1 MSFVLG
7 ALAFFSA
14 ALLAQS
20 LCRPGSKLYILDHPN
35 SRSLHESAT
44 PRGGG
49 LAIFVAVVISGTI
62 AAALYGTSS
71 DLLWLGIAA
80 LMIAGVSF
88 LDDWLTINLGYRIA
102 VHFFA
107 AYLIIREGLALESL
121 ALPGVVWSFPEPV
134 ATAFSL
140 LFVVWMV
147 NLYNFMD
154 GMDGFAA
161 GMAVIGFGSF
171 AIFGWLANESVFAAL
186 SLIVAAAAGGF
197 LISNFP
203 PARIFMGDVGSSLL
217 GLLAAAFML
226 WADRDGIFPLWI
238 GALIFSPF
246 IVDATVTLIRRM
258 LRRER
263 FWEAHKLHYYQRLV
277 QLGWGHRRTVLW
289 EYAVMLLCALSA
301 VGARYLDAA
310 GQWVVIAGWLLVYL
324 SVMLIVHRLEMRHE
338 MLVTR

>member
-121 ALPGVVWSFPEPV
+121 ALPGVVWPFPEPV

-161 GMAVIGFGSF
+161 GMAVMGFGSF
-171 AIFGWLANESVFAAL
+171 ALLGWFAGDTRFMAL
-186 SLIVAAAAGGF
+186 NLIIAAAAAGF
-197 LISNFP
+197 LVFNFP
-203 PARIFMGDVGSSLL
+203 PAKIFMGDLGSSLL
-217 GLLAAAFML
+217 GFLAAAFAL
-226 WADRDGIFPLWI
+226 WAERDGLFPLWVSV
-238 GALIFSPF
+238 LIFSPF
-246 IVDATVTLIRRM
+246 IVDATITLLRRI
-258 LRRER
+258 LRREK
-263 FWEAHKLHYYQRLV
+263 FWQAHKTHYYQRLV
-277 QLGWGHRRTVLW
+277 QLGWGHRRTVLF
-289 EYAVMLLCALSA
+289 EYGVMLLSA
-301 VGARYLDAA
+301 VSAIVVVHSVTYV
-310 GQWVVIAGWLLVYL
+310 QWTVLVTWLLAYSLIMYFVY
-324 SVMLIVHRLEMRHE
+324 RLESRQGIT
-338 MLVTR
+338 LP

>member
-121 ALPGVVWSFPEPV
+121 ALPGVVWPFPEPV

-161 GMAVIGFGSF
+161 GMAVMGFGSF
-171 AIFGWLANESVFAAL
+171 ALLGWFAGDTRFMAL
-186 SLIVAAAAGGF
+186 NLIVAAAAGGF
-197 LISNFP
+197 LVFNFP
-203 PARIFMGDVGSSLL
+203 PAKIFMGDLGSSLL
-217 GLLAAAFML
+217 GFLAAAFAL
-226 WADRDGIFPLWI
+226 WAERDGLFPLWVSV
-238 GALIFSPF
+238 LIFSPF
-246 IVDATVTLIRRM
+246 IVDATITLLSRI
-258 LRRER
+258 LRREK
-263 FWEAHKLHYYQRLV
+263 FWQAHKTHYYQRLV
-277 QLGWGHRRTVLW
+277 QLGWGHKRTVLF
-289 EYAVMLLCALSA
+289 EYGVMLLSGVSA
-301 VGARYLDAA
+301 IVVVQSVTSV
-310 GQWVVIAGWLLVYL
+310 QWTVLVTWLLAYSLIMYFVY
-324 SVMLIVHRLEMRHE
+324 RLESRQG
-338 MLVTR
+338 VTLP

>member
-1 MSFVLG
+1 MSFILG

-35 SRSLHESAT
+35 SRSLHESPM

-49 LAIFVAVVISGTI
+49 LAILVAVVISGTI
-62 AAALYGTSS
+62 SAALYGTSS

-107 AYLIIREGLALESL
+107 AYVIIWEGLAVESL

-134 ATAFSL
+134 MTAFSL

-161 GMAVIGFGSF
+161 GMGLMGFGGF
-171 AIFGWLANESVFAAL
+171 ALLGWIAGDTRFMAL
-186 SLIVAAAAGGF
+186 NLIVAAAAGGF
-197 LISNFP
+197 LVVNFP
-203 PARIFMGDVGSSLL
+203 PAKIFMGDLGSSLL
-217 GLLAAAFML
+217 GFLAAAFAL
-226 WADRDGIFPLWI
+226 WAERDGLFPLWVSV
-238 GALIFSPF
+238 LIFSPL
-246 IVDATVTLIRRM
+246 IADATITL
-258 LRRER
+258 LRRILKREK
-263 FWEAHKLHYYQRLV
+263 FWQAHKTHYYQRLV
-277 QLGWGHRRTVLW
+277 QLGWGHRRTVLF
-289 EYAVMLLCALSA
+289 EYGVMLLSGVSA
-301 VGARYLDAA
+301 IVVVHSGTSV
-310 GQWVVIAGWLLVYL
+310 QWTVLVAWLLAYSLIMYFVY
-324 SVMLIVHRLEMRHE
+324 RLEARQGIT
-338 MLVTR
+338 LP

>member
-107 AYLIIREGLALESL
+107 GYLVIRGGLALESL
-121 ALPGVVWSFPEPV
+121 ALPGVDWPFPEPV
-134 ATAFSL
+134 MTAFSL

-161 GMAVIGFGSF
+161 GMAVMGFGSF
-171 AIFGWLANESVFAAL
+171 ALLGWFAGDTRFMAL
-186 SLIVAAAAGGF
+186 NLIVAAAAGGF
-197 LISNFP
+197 LVFNFP
-203 PARIFMGDVGSSLL
+203 PAKIFMGDLGSSLL
-217 GLLAAAFML
+217 GFLAAAFAL
-226 WADRDGIFPLWI
+226 WAERDGLFPLWVSV
-238 GALIFSPF
+238 LIFSPF
-246 IVDATVTLIRRM
+246 IVDATITL
-258 LRRER
+258 LRRILKREK
-263 FWEAHKLHYYQRLV
+263 FWQAHRTHYYQRLV
-277 QLGWGHRRTVLW
+277 QLGWGHRRTVLF
-289 EYAVMLLCALSA
+289 EYGVMLLSGVSA
-301 VGARYLDAA
+301 IVVVHSATSV
-310 GQWVVIAGWLLVYL
+310 QWTVLVAWLLAYSLIMYFVY
-324 SVMLIVHRLEMRHE
+324 RLESRQGIT
-338 MLVTR
+338 LP

>member
-1 MSFVLG
+1 MSFMLG

-20 LCRPGSKLYILDHPN
+20 LCRPGSKLYVLDHPN
-35 SRSLHESAT
+35 SRSLHESPR

-49 LAIFVAVVISGTI
+49 LAIFVAVVVSGII

-121 ALPGVVWSFPEPV
+121 GLPGVVWSFPEPV
-134 ATAFSL
+134 MTAFSL

-161 GMAVIGFGSF
+161 GMAVMGFGSF
-171 AIFGWLANESVFAAL
+171 ALLGWFAGDIRFMAL
-186 SLIVAAAAGGF
+186 NLIVAAAAGGF
-197 LISNFP
+197 LVFNFP
-203 PARIFMGDVGSSLL
+203 PARIFMGDLGSSLL
-217 GLLAAAFML
+217 GFLAAAFAL
-226 WADRDGIFPLWI
+226 WAERDDLFPLWVSV
-238 GALIFSPF
+238 LIFSPF
-246 IVDATVTLIRRM
+246 IVDATVTLIGRM
-258 LRRER
+258 LRAER
-263 FWEAHKLHYYQRLV
+263 FWQAHKTHYYQRLV

-289 EYAVMLLCALSA
+289 EYGLMLLCVMSA
-301 VGARYLDAA
+301 IFVRSVDPT
-310 GQWVVIAGWLLVYL
+310 GQWFVLAGWLLLYGGL
-324 SVMLIVHRLEMRHE
+324 MFTVHRLEARQ
-338 MLVTR
+338 VQ

>member
-35 SRSLHESAT
+35 RRSLHESAT

-49 LAIFVAVVISGTI
+49 LAIFVAVIISGTI

-121 ALPGVVWSFPEPV
+121 ALPGVVWPFPEPV

-161 GMAVIGFGSF
+161 GMAVMGFGSF
-171 AIFGWLANESVFAAL
+171 VLLGWIADDTRFMVLN
-186 SLIVAAAAGGF
+186 LIVAAAAGGF
-197 LISNFP
+197 LVFNFP
-203 PARIFMGDVGSSLL
+203 PAKIFMGDLGSSLL
-217 GLLAAAFML
+217 GFLAAAFAL
-226 WADRDGIFPLWI
+226 WAERDGLFPLWVSV
-238 GALIFSPF
+238 LIFSPF
-246 IVDATVTLIRRM
+246 IVDATITLLRRI
-258 LRRER
+258 LRREK
-263 FWEAHKLHYYQRLV
+263 FWQAHKTHYYQRLV
-277 QLGWGHRRTVLW
+277 QLGWGHRRTVLFG
-289 EYAVMLLCALSA
+289 YGVMLLSGVSA
-301 VGARYLDAA
+301 IVVVHSVTSV
-310 GQWVVIAGWLLVYL
+310 QWTVLVAWLLAYSLIMYFVY
-324 SVMLIVHRLEMRHE
+324 RLEARQGIT
-338 MLVTR
+338 LP

>member
-107 AYLIIREGLALESL
+107 AYVIIWEGLAVESL

-134 ATAFSL
+134 MTAFSL

-161 GMAVIGFGSF
+161 GMAVMGFGSF
-171 AIFGWLANESVFAAL
+171 VLLGWIAGDTRFMVLN
-186 SLIVAAAAGGF
+186 LIVAAAAGGF
-197 LISNFP
+197 LVFNFP
-203 PARIFMGDVGSSLL
+203 PAKIFMGDLGSSLL
-217 GLLAAAFML
+217 GFLAAAFAL
-226 WADRDGIFPLWI
+226 WAERDGLFPLWVS
-238 GALIFSPF
+238 ALIFSPF
-246 IVDATVTLIRRM
+246 IVDATITLLRRI
-258 LRRER
+258 LKRER
-263 FWEAHKLHYYQRLV
+263 FWQAHKTHYYQRLV
-277 QLGWGHRRTVLW
+277 QLGWGHRRTVLF
-289 EYAVMLLCALSA
+289 EYGVMLLSGVSA
-301 VGARYLDAA
+301 IVVVHSATSV
-310 GQWVVIAGWLLVYL
+310 QWTVLVAWLLAYSLIMYFVY
-324 SVMLIVHRLEMRHE
+324 RLESRQGIT
-338 MLVTR
+338 LP

>member
-121 ALPGVVWSFPEPV
+121 VLPGMVWSFPEPV
-134 ATAFSL
+134 TIVISL
-140 LFVVWMV
+140 LFIVWMI

-161 GMAVIGFGSF
+161 GMAVMGFGGF
-171 AIFGWLANESVFAAL
+171 ALLGWIAGDPRFMILN
-186 SLIVAAAAGGF
+186 LIVAAAAGGF
-197 LISNFP
+197 LVFNFP
-203 PARIFMGDVGSSLL
+203 PAKIFMGDLGSSLL
-217 GLLAAAFML
+217 GFLAAAFAL
-226 WADRDGIFPLWI
+226 WAERDGLFPLWVSV
-238 GALIFSPF
+238 LIFSPL
-246 IVDATVTLIRRM
+246 IVDATITL
-258 LRRER
+258 LRRILKGEK
-263 FWEAHKLHYYQRLV
+263 FWQAHKTHYYQRLV
-277 QLGWGHRRTVLW
+277 QLGWGHKRTVLW
-289 EYAVMLLCALSA
+289 EYGLMLLCVISA
-301 VGARYLDAA
+301 ILVRSVDPTA
-310 GQWVVIAGWLLVYL
+310 QWFVLAGWLLLYGGL
-324 SVMLIVHRLEMRHE
+324 MFTVHRLEARQ
-338 MLVTR
+338 VP

>member
-161 GMAVIGFGSF
+161 GMAVMGFGSF
-171 AIFGWLANESVFAAL
+171 ALLGWFAGDTRFMAL
-186 SLIVAAAAGGF
+186 NLIIAAAAAGF
-197 LISNFP
+197 LVFNFP
-203 PARIFMGDVGSSLL
+203 PAKIFMGDLGSSLL
-217 GLLAAAFML
+217 GFLAAAFAL
-226 WADRDGIFPLWI
+226 WAERDGLFPLWVSV
-238 GALIFSPF
+238 LIFSPF
-246 IVDATVTLIRRM
+246 IVDATITLLRRI
-258 LRRER
+258 LRREK
-263 FWEAHKLHYYQRLV
+263 FWQAHKTHYYQRLV
-277 QLGWGHRRTVLW
+277 QLGWGHRRTVLF
-289 EYAVMLLCALSA
+289 EYGVMLLSA
-301 VGARYLDAA
+301 VSAIVVVHSVTSV
-310 GQWVVIAGWLLVYL
+310 QWTVLVTWLLAYSLIMYFVY
-324 SVMLIVHRLEMRHE
+324 RLESRQGIT
-338 MLVTR
+338 LP

>member
-88 LDDWLTINLGYRIA
+88 LDDWLTVNLGYRIA

-121 ALPGVVWSFPEPV
+121 ALPGVVWPFPEPV

-161 GMAVIGFGSF
+161 GMAVMGFGSF
-171 AIFGWLANESVFAAL
+171 ALLGWFAGDTRFMAL
-186 SLIVAAAAGGF
+186 NLIIAAAAAGF
-197 LISNFP
+197 LVFNFP
-203 PARIFMGDVGSSLL
+203 PAKIFMGDLGSSLL
-217 GLLAAAFML
+217 GFLAAAFAL
-226 WADRDGIFPLWI
+226 WAERDGLFPLWVSV
-238 GALIFSPF
+238 LIFSPF
-246 IVDATVTLIRRM
+246 IVDATITLLRRI
-258 LRRER
+258 LRREK
-263 FWEAHKLHYYQRLV
+263 FWQAHKTHYYQRLV
-277 QLGWGHRRTVLW
+277 QLGWGHRRTVLF
-289 EYAVMLLCALSA
+289 EYGVMLLSA
-301 VGARYLDAA
+301 VSAIVVVQSVTSV
-310 GQWVVIAGWLLVYL
+310 QWTVLVTWLLAYSLIMYFVY
-324 SVMLIVHRLEMRHE
+324 RLESRQG
-338 MLVTR
+338 VTLP